1 MLDRRKLTEMEYSG
15 NTENYQR
22 NNGARPKAMRE
33 ERKDPDLKKFK
44 TRERFDEI
52 FRVAVVGETVRQG

>member
-1 MLDRRKLTEMEYSG
+1 MEYSG
-15 NTENYQR
+15 NTENHPR
-22 NNGARPKAMRE
+22 NNGARPKATRE

-52 FRVAVVGETVRQG
+52 FRVAVVGETVRLDW